1 MENKK
6 VSLQELTDT
15 IVAQSGATKR
25 FTESFLRELVQVIQE
40 YLEKDGVV
48 KVKGLGTFKLI
59 WNEPRK
65 SVDVSTGNTIV
76 LPGHYKVTFMPDNA
90 VKEKVNAPYAHL
102 ETVMGGAEVISEVED
117 SGELIVEKGEVNP
130 LQVESSTDDV
140 LLNRKID
147 EPLTIK
153 REPSDVDT
161 DSPVISDMST
171 DSVTEIASPTH
182 QITDSPIESPTHQIT
197 ESPSKK
203 KWWVIMVVLMILCL
217 LGAAGYYWKDL
228 LLPQRNTPVATQTKV
243 PVVVVQIDTID
254 DVITDTIAADKWEQE
269 KTTLEKDSTPVIEV
283 PVDTI
288 VELTLE
294 NYTYQDALN
303 APVRDTVTV
312 IDGSRLTMVA
322 YRAFGHKAFWVYV
335 YDANRNV
342 LTSPNAVEK
351 GMKLVIPDL
360 PLSIV
365 NPKSKLCIDKALE
378 LAKQY

>member
-1 MENKK
+1 MESKK

-65 SVDVSTGNTIV
+65 SVDVSSGNTIV
-76 LPGHYKVTFMPDNA
+76 LPGHYKVTFTPDNE
-90 VKEKVNAPYAHL
+90 VKDKINAPYAHL

-117 SGELIVEKGEVNP
+117 SGELIVEKGEGIP
-130 LQVESSTDDV
+130 LPVESSTDDV
-140 LLNRKID
+140 LLNRKIE

-161 DSPVISDMST
+161 DSPERSDVET
-171 DSVTEIASPTH
+171 DSPNH
-182 QITDSPIESPTHQIT
+182 QITASPERSDLDTA
-197 ESPSKK
+197 SPSKK
-203 KWWVIMVVLMILCL
+203 KWWVIVVVLMLLCL
-217 LGAAGYYWKDL
+217 LGAAGYYWKDV
-228 LLPQRNTPVATQTKV
+228 LLPQRNTLVPSQTKA

>member
-76 LPGHYKVTFMPDNA
+76 LPGHYKVTFMPDNE
-90 VKEKVNAPYAHL
+90 VKEKINAPYAHL
-102 ETVMGGAEVISEVED
+102 ETVMGGAEVISEVKD
-117 SGELIVEKGEVNP
+117 SGELIVEKGEGIP

-161 DSPVISDMST
+161 
-171 DSVTEIASPTH
+171 
-182 QITDSPIESPTHQIT
+182 ESPTHQIT

-203 KWWVIMVVLMILCL
+203 KWWVIMVVLMLLCL

-228 LLPQRNTPVATQTKV
+228 LLPQRNTPVASQTKV

>member
-65 SVDVSTGNTIV
+65 SVDVSTGNAIV
-76 LPGHYKVTFMPDNA
+76 LPGHYKVTFMPDNE
-90 VKEKVNAPYAHL
+90 VKEKINAPYAHL
-102 ETVMGGAEVISEVED
+102 ETVMGGAEVISEVE
-117 SGELIVEKGEVNP
+117 EV
-130 LQVESSTDDV
+130 
-140 LLNRKID
+140 D
-147 EPLTIK
+147 E
-153 REPSDVDT
+153 
-161 DSPVISDMST
+161 
-171 DSVTEIASPTH
+171 VTESPIESPTH
-182 QITDSPIESPTHQIT
+182 QITESPERSDVDTESPTHQIT

-203 KWWVIMVVLMILCL
+203 KWWVIMVVLMLLCL

-228 LLPQRNTPVATQTKV
+228 LLPQRNTPVASQTKV

-269 KTTLEKDSTPVIEV
+269 KTTLEKDSTPVIEA

>member
-1 MENKK
+1 
-6 VSLQELTDT
+6 
-15 IVAQSGATKR
+15 
-25 FTESFLRELVQVIQE
+25 
-40 YLEKDGVV
+40 
-48 KVKGLGTFKLI
+48 
-59 WNEPRK
+59 
-65 SVDVSTGNTIV
+65 
-76 LPGHYKVTFMPDNA
+76 
-90 VKEKVNAPYAHL
+90 
-102 ETVMGGAEVISEVED
+102 
-117 SGELIVEKGEVNP
+117 VEKGEVNP

-161 DSPVISDMST
+161 DSPVISGTST
-171 DSVTEIASPTH
+171 SSVTEIGSPTH
-182 QITDSPIESPTHQIT
+182 QITESPI

-203 KWWVIMVVLMILCL
+203 KWWVIMVVLMLLCL

-269 KTTLEKDSTPVIEV
+269 KTTLENDSTPVIEV

>member
-1 MENKK
+1 
-6 VSLQELTDT
+6 
-15 IVAQSGATKR
+15 
-25 FTESFLRELVQVIQE
+25 
-40 YLEKDGVV
+40 
-48 KVKGLGTFKLI
+48 
-59 WNEPRK
+59 
-65 SVDVSTGNTIV
+65 
-76 LPGHYKVTFMPDNA
+76 
-90 VKEKVNAPYAHL
+90 
-102 ETVMGGAEVISEVED
+102 
-117 SGELIVEKGEVNP
+117 
-130 LQVESSTDDV
+130 
-140 LLNRKID
+140 
-147 EPLTIK
+147 
-153 REPSDVDT
+153 
-161 DSPVISDMST
+161 
-171 DSVTEIASPTH
+171 
-182 QITDSPIESPTHQIT
+182 
-197 ESPSKK
+197 
-203 KWWVIMVVLMILCL
+203 MVVLMLLCL
-217 LGAAGYYWKDL
+217 LGAAGYYWKDV
-228 LLPQRNTPVATQTKV
+228 LLPQRNTPVPSQTKA

-269 KTTLEKDSTPVIEV
+269 KTTLEKDSIPVIEV

>member
-1 MENKK
+1 
-6 VSLQELTDT
+6 
-15 IVAQSGATKR
+15 
-25 FTESFLRELVQVIQE
+25 
-40 YLEKDGVV
+40 
-48 KVKGLGTFKLI
+48 
-59 WNEPRK
+59 
-65 SVDVSTGNTIV
+65 
-76 LPGHYKVTFMPDNA
+76 
-90 VKEKVNAPYAHL
+90 
-102 ETVMGGAEVISEVED
+102 
-117 SGELIVEKGEVNP
+117 
-130 LQVESSTDDV
+130 
-140 LLNRKID
+140 
-147 EPLTIK
+147 
-153 REPSDVDT
+153 
-161 DSPVISDMST
+161 
-171 DSVTEIASPTH
+171 VTEIDSPTH
-182 QITDSPIESPTHQIT
+182 QITESPI

-203 KWWVIMVVLMILCL
+203 KWWVIMVVLMLLCL

-269 KTTLEKDSTPVIEV
+269 KTTLENDSTPVIEV

>member
-1 MENKK
+1 VENKK

-76 LPGHYKVTFMPDNA
+76 LPGHYKVTFIPDNE
-90 VKEKVNAPYAHL
+90 VKEKINAPYAHL
-102 ETVMGGAEVISEVED
+102 ETVMGGAEVISEVEE

-161 DSPVISDMST
+161 DSPKRSDLDT
-171 DSVTEIASPTH
+171 DSPTH
-182 QITDSPIESPTHQIT
+182 QITDSSI

-203 KWWVIMVVLMILCL
+203 KWWVIMVVLMLLCL
-217 LGAAGYYWKDL
+217 LGAAGYYWKDV
-228 LLPQRNTPVATQTKV
+228 LLPQHNTPVPSQTKA
-243 PVVVVQIDTID
+243 PVVVQQV
-254 DVITDTIAADKWEQE
+254 DTIAAVQLEQQE
-269 KTTLEKDSTPVIEV
+269 TTQEKDSV
-283 PVDTI
+283 PVVQMPVDAVI
-288 VELTLE
+288 ELTLE

-303 APVRDTVTV
+303 AAVRDTVTV

>member
-65 SVDVSTGNTIV
+65 SVDVSSGNTIV
-76 LPGHYKVTFMPDNA
+76 LPGHYKVTFTPDNE
-90 VKEKVNAPYAHL
+90 VKDKINAPYAHL
-102 ETVMGGAEVISEVED
+102 ETVMGGAEVISEVEE
-117 SGELIVEKGEVNP
+117 SGELIVEKGEV
-130 LQVESSTDDV
+130 
-140 LLNRKID
+140 
-147 EPLTIK
+147 
-153 REPSDVDT
+153 EPSDVDT
-161 DSPVISDMST
+161 DSPNNQIT
-171 DSVTEIASPTH
+171 ASPERSDLDT
-182 QITDSPIESPTHQIT
+182 ESPTHQIT
-197 ESPSKK
+197 ESPIESPSKK
-203 KWWVIMVVLMILCL
+203 KWWVIMVVLMLLCL
-217 LGAAGYYWKDL
+217 LGAAGYYWKDV
-228 LLPQRNTPVATQTKV
+228 LLPQRNTPVAPQTKV

-254 DVITDTIAADKWEQE
+254 DVITDTIAADTWEQE
-269 KTTLEKDSTPVIEV
+269 KTTLENDSTPVIEV